1 MSESLN
7 ARSEAVM
14 QVELERCYNRAK
26 RILSQNKVFLEK
38 IAEAFIEKK
47 TLLYSDIQ
55 RIRSAVEKG
64 DSEAVHVTTLQDF
77 GMDDLPEE
85 EPEESE
91 EVIRQRIKHK
101 LDAWRQKQK
110 R

>member
-1 MSESLN
+1 MCGAITGQS
-7 ARSEAVM
+7 VF
-14 QVELERCYNRAK
+14 
-26 RILSQNKVFLEK
+26 SQNKVFLEK

-55 RIRSAVEKG
+55 RIRSAVEKD

-77 GMDDLPEE
+77 VMDDLPEE

-91 EVIRQRIKHK
+91 EVIRQRIKRK
-101 LDAWRQKQK
+101 LDA
-110 R
+110 